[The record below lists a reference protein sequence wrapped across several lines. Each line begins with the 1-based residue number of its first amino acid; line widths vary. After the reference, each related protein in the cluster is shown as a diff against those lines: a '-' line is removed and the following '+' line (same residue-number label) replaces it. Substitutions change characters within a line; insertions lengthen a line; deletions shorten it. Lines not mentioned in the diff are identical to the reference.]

1 MKKRLYWIALLLI
14 TALCMTSCAIFESS
28 WDAKAE
34 KYYSDQANFVE
45 RCAVVTHIQQSDD
58 GKIYIEVEQPDGFSD
73 VCFKLDGASSKIAKD
88 NGFIAE
94 VQVGDE
100 ITFISAPRY
109 FGDGY
114 VYPIVSLSKEGK
126 VYLSFDVGYENV
138 MKEYEY

>member
-1 MKKRLYWIALLLI
+1 MKKHLYWIALLLV
-14 TALCMTSCAIFESS
+14 TVLCMTSCAIFEAS

-58 GKIYIEVEQPDGFSD
+58 GKIYMEVEQPDGFSD
-73 VCFKLDGASSKIAKD
+73 VCFKLDGASSKNAKD
-88 NGFIAE
+88 NGFITE

-114 VYPIVSLSKEGK
+114 VYPIVSLSKGDK
-126 VYLSFDVGYENV
+126 VYLSFDVGYDNL
-138 MKEYEY
+138 MNEYE

>member
-1 MKKRLYWIALLLI
+1 MKKYLYWIALLLV
-14 TALCMTSCAIFESS
+14 TVLCMTSCAIFEAS

-58 GKIYIEVEQPDGFSD
+58 GKIYMEVEQPDGFSD

-88 NGFIAE
+88 NGFITE

-114 VYPIVSLSKEGK
+114 VYPIVSLFKEGK
-126 VYLSFDVGYENV
+126 VYLSFDVGYENL
-138 MKEYEY
+138 MNEYE

>member
-1 MKKRLYWIALLLI
+1 LLLV
-14 TALCMTSCAIFESS
+14 TVLCMTSCAIFEAS

-58 GKIYIEVEQPDGFSD
+58 GKIYMEVEQPDGFSD

-88 NGFIAE
+88 NGFITE

-126 VYLSFDVGYENV
+126 VYLSFDVGYENL
-138 MKEYEY
+138 MNEYE

>member
-1 MKKRLYWIALLLI
+1 MKKWIALLLI
-14 TALCMTSCAIFESS
+14 TALCMTSCAIFEAS
-28 WDAKAE
+28 WDTKAE

-58 GKIYIEVEQPDGFSD
+58 GKIYMEVEQPDGFSD

-88 NGFIAE
+88 NGFITE

-126 VYLSFDVGYENV
+126 VYLSFDVGYENL
-138 MKEYEY
+138 MNEYE